1 MDIRDLQRNWETL
14 GRVDPMWA
22 ILTEPDKLGGRWD
35 EGEFFANGR
44 ALVAAIVGQ
53 LRPFGLPRQRGLA
66 LDFGCGLGRL
76 TQAAC
81 GHFDRVIGVDIAA
94 SMIDGARQR
103 NRFGERCE
111 YVHNTR
117 TDLAFVAGDSV
128 DFVISLLVLQHMSS
142 GLAQGYIAEFLRVLR
157 PGGVA
162 LFQAPYA
169 GPDCWSGP
177 APGGTTMEM
186 NVTPKERVGTIVD
199 AARARLVLC
208 HDDDG
213 GGAGWPSCVYVVT
226 RD

>member
-1 MDIRDLQRNWETL
+1 MDIRELQRNWEIL

-44 ALVAAIVGQ
+44 ALVAAIVEQ
-53 LRPFGLPRQRGLA
+53 LRPLGLPRQQGLA

-81 GHFDRVIGVDIAA
+81 GHFDRVIGVDIAE

-111 YVHNTR
+111 YVHNTHPN
-117 TDLAFVAGDSV
+117 LSFVASASV
-128 DFVISLLVLQHMSS
+128 DFVLSLLVLQHMRTE
-142 GLAQGYIAEFLRVLR
+142 LAQGYVKEFLRVLR

-169 GPDCWSGP
+169 GRDC
-177 APGGTTMEM
+177 AFEMPGSAIMEM
-186 NVTPKERVGTIVD
+186 HVTPKERVGALVD
-199 AARARLVLC
+199 AASARLVLC